1 MEDSALIFRQ
11 DGFIKG
17 SVIVLLIGGLMLGG
31 LLVYGAKS
39 GHELPFWPAIAVVL
53 VNLVAAAKI
62 VLDTKKA
69 RRQQHP
75 PETNTPPDDPRRP
88 EPRSTVSNPQKMGK
102 E

>member
-69 RRQQHP
+69 KRQQHP
-75 PETNTPPDDPRRP
+75 PE
-88 EPRSTVSNPQKMGK
+88 PRSAVSNPQKMGK